1 MNMEPNL
8 QIDITHQTTGLAKDY
23 APIVQK
29 EKQLADRFKTKDIF
43 KKGIVNH

>member
-29 EKQLADRFKTKDIF
+29 EMQLAERFKTKDTF
-43 KKGIVNH
+43 KKGVLMN